1 MHHDAV
7 QIPWQPVKTR
17 RASEEIYLQ
26 LREFILSG
34 QLKPGDRLPSE
45 RAMMTQL
52 NRSRPTIREA
62 LRMLEKGGYIASTHG
77 APGAVV
83 QEPSLH
89 GVEEPLAEM
98 IQLNQISLQEL
109 GEYSLN
115 NDSTIAM
122 WAAQRRS
129 AADLQQLRQCLQEA
143 QASLED
149 YEHFVDLD
157 VKFHSLLAQATGN
170 RVAVIVTQ
178 VLGNVE
184 KETLR
189 RKMLA
194 ISQADRLALEQRI
207 LMRHQII
214 LSAIELG
221 DAEGAREAM
230 IEHSRAANQDLPV

>member
-1 MHHDAV
+1 
-7 QIPWQPVKTR
+7 
-17 RASEEIYLQ
+17 
-26 LREFILSG
+26 
-34 QLKPGDRLPSE
+34 
-45 RAMMTQL
+45 MMAQL

-62 LRMLEKGGYIASTHG
+62 LRMLEQGGYIASTHG

-109 GEYSLN
+109 GEYRLN

-157 VKFHSLLAQATGN
+157 VKFHSLLAQAT
-170 RVAVIVTQ
+170 ATASPSSS
-178 VLGNVE
+178 
-184 KETLR
+184 R
-189 RKMLA
+189 RC
-194 ISQADRLALEQRI
+194 
-207 LMRHQII
+207 
-214 LSAIELG
+214 SAT
-221 DAEGAREAM
+221 
-230 IEHSRAANQDLPV
+230 SRRRRCAGRCSPSPRPTGWRWSSEF

>member
-62 LRMLEKGGYIASTHG
+62 LRMLEQGGYIAST
-77 APGAVV
+77 
-83 QEPSLH
+83 H

-109 GEYSLN
+109 GEYRLN

-143 QASLED
+143 QASTED

>member
-62 LRMLEKGGYIASTHG
+62 LRMLEQGGYIASTHG

-83 QEPSLH
+83 Q
-89 GVEEPLAEM
+89 EPLAEM

-109 GEYSLN
+109 GEYRLN

-143 QASLED
+143 QASTED

>member
-62 LRMLEKGGYIASTHG
+62 LRMLEQGGYIAST
-77 APGAVV
+77 
-83 QEPSLH
+83 H

-109 GEYSLN
+109 GEYRLN

-143 QASLED
+143 QASTED

-157 VKFHSLLAQATGN
+157 VKFHSLLAQATGD

>member
-1 MHHDAV
+1 M
-7 QIPWQPVKTR
+7 
-17 RASEEIYLQ
+17 
-26 LREFILSG
+26 
-34 QLKPGDRLPSE
+34 
-45 RAMMTQL
+45 
-52 NRSRPTIREA
+52 
-62 LRMLEKGGYIASTHG
+62 
-77 APGAVV
+77 V

-109 GEYSLN
+109 SEYRLN

-129 AADLQQLRQCLQEA
+129 AADLQQLRKCLQEA
-143 QASLED
+143 QAAMDD
-149 YEHFVDLD
+149 YEKFVDLD

-194 ISQADRLALEQRI
+194 ISQTDRLALEHRI
-207 LMRHQII
+207 LTRHQII
-214 LSAIELG
+214 LTSIELG

>member
-62 LRMLEKGGYIASTHG
+62 LRMLEQGGYIASTHG
-77 APGAVV
+77 APGAV
-83 QEPSLH
+83 
-89 GVEEPLAEM
+89 VEEPLAEM

-109 GEYSLN
+109 GEYRLN

-143 QASLED
+143 QASTED

>member
-1 MHHDAV
+1 MISTSDNKSTKLYEDIAAEMIA
-7 QIPWQPVKTR
+7 QIH
-17 RASEEIYLQ
+17 SGE
-26 LREFILSG
+26 LR
-34 QLKPGDRLPSE
+34 PGDRLPPE
-45 RAMMTQL
+45 RALAETY
-52 NRSRPTIREA
+52 NVSRTTIREA
-62 LRMLEKGGYIASTHG
+62 LRMLEQGGYIASTHG

-109 GEYSLN
+109 GEYRLN

-143 QASLED
+143 QASTED

>member
-45 RAMMTQL
+45 RAMMAQL

-62 LRMLEKGGYIASTHG
+62 LRMLEQGGYIASTHG

-89 GVEEPLAEM
+89 GVEDPLAEM

-109 GEYSLN
+109 GEYRLN

-129 AADLQQLRQCLQEA
+129 AAEALQQPCHRRPHEP
-143 QASLED
+143 D
-149 YEHFVDLD
+149 Y
-157 VKFHSLLAQATGN
+157 A
-170 RVAVIVTQ
+170 
-178 VLGNVE
+178 
-184 KETLR
+184 
-189 RKMLA
+189 
-194 ISQADRLALEQRI
+194 
-207 LMRHQII
+207 
-214 LSAIELG
+214 
-221 DAEGAREAM
+221 ARERQAGD
-230 IEHSRAANQDLPV
+230 HVRPRLLVPDAARARNGQKHAP

>member
-1 MHHDAV
+1 MA
-7 QIPWQPVKTR
+7 
-17 RASEEIYLQ
+17 
-26 LREFILSG
+26 
-34 QLKPGDRLPSE
+34 
-45 RAMMTQL
+45 QL
-52 NRSRPTIREA
+52 NRSRPTIRE
-62 LRMLEKGGYIASTHG
+62 G
-77 APGAVV
+77 AAYARAGRLHRLNAWRTRRRGT
-83 QEPSLH
+83 EPSLH

-109 GEYSLN
+109 GEYRLN

-207 LMRHQII
+207 LMPAQII
-214 LSAIELG
+214 SPPSSLATPR
-221 DAEGAREAM
+221 ARA
-230 IEHSRAANQDLPV
+230 RP